1 MNTNNN
7 DKTGFLASS
16 DDWESWNLQFQAQ
29 AAAGGIWN
37 EVQGVTPFLDKPTAP
52 NPVYHKHKD
61 PSQSTIAARGSTAS
75 NSTASSS
82 TASNSTESVAG
93 DGEPGPAN
101 QQLNLP
107 ITTADLTADG
117 LRTYQMDWMIYQ
129 ANQKE
134 YAQQVEKTAELKQWI
149 LKTTSSHH

>member
-7 DKTGFLASS
+7 DKTGFLVSS

-61 PSQSTIAARGSTAS
+61 PSQSTITARG
-75 NSTASSS
+75 S

-117 LRTYQMDWMIYQ
+117 LRTYQMDWTIYQ

-149 LKTTSSHH
+149 LKTISSHH

>member
-75 NSTASSS
+75 NSTAS
-82 TASNSTESVAG
+82 NSTESVAG

-117 LRTYQMDWMIYQ
+117 LRTYQMDWTIYQ